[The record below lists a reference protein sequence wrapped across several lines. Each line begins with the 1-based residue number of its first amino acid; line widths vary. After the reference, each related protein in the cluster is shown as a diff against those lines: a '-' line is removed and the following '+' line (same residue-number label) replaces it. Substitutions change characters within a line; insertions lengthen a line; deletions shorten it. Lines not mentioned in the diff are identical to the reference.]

1 MPVLPIV
8 TAPDSK
14 LKQKSLPVSIIDDNI
29 RKLMDDMVETMYHD
43 HGVGLAA
50 IQIGIAQ
57 RILVVDLQNN
67 DDTER
72 PAGFYP
78 LFIADPKII
87 DKSKELVVAIE
98 GCLSLP
104 EQRVEVARS
113 ESITIRFLDYH
124 NNQQELK
131 ADGWLARVIQ
141 HEMDHLDGRLLID
154 YLSDIKKDIALRK
167 LKKLKNNILCK

>member
-1 MPVLPIV
+1 MSVLPIV
-8 TAPDSK
+8 TAPDSR
-14 LKQKSLPVSIIDDNI
+14 LKHKSLPVSIIDDNI

-50 IQIGIAQ
+50 IQIGIAK

-72 PAGFYP
+72 PVGFYP
-78 LFIADPKII
+78 LFVADPKII
-87 DKSKELVVAIE
+87 DKSKELVVAVE

-113 ESITIRFLDYH
+113 ESITIRFLDY
-124 NNQQELK
+124 NNSQQELK

-154 YLSDIKKDIALRK
+154 YLSNMKKDVALRK
-167 LKKLKNNILCK
+167 LKKLKNNIL